1 MAMTYKNLLY
11 ETKGPHVVEVAINRP
26 SALNAIDYH
35 TIAELKRLLSDITA
49 NRDIRVAV
57 ITGVG
62 EKSFIVGADR
72 QETELHAEDEER
84 AKAFE
89 NVSRDAFNLIEG
101 LKRPSVCAINGYALG
116 MGVQLAL
123 ACTFR
128 IASAN
133 ARFGLPEINMG
144 FFPSMGATQR
154 LTRLVGEAKASEM
167 ILTGETID
175 ATEALRIGM
184 VHRVIPQTEFRD
196 FVERFAGSLGEK
208 SPVAVSLAMDAIKYG
223 REMSLAEGLIYE
235 ARLSEECLMSEDSK
249 EGRLAF
255 VQNRKPHFKGR

>member
-1 MAMTYKNLLY
+1 MVIDYKDLLY
-11 ETKGPHVVEVAINRP
+11 EKKGQHVVEVAINRP

-35 TIAELKRLLSDITA
+35 TIVELKRLLSDIGE
-49 NRDIRVAV
+49 NPDIRVAV

-89 NVSRDAFNLIEG
+89 NASRDAFNLIDG
-101 LKRPSVCAINGYALG
+101 LGKPSVCAINGYALG
-116 MGVQLAL
+116 MGVQLAI

-128 IASAN
+128 IASTN

-154 LTRLVGEAKASEM
+154 LTRLVGEAKATEM

-175 ATEALRIGM
+175 AIEALRIGM
-184 VHRVIPQTEFRD
+184 VHRVVPQAEFRG
-196 FVERFAGSLGEK
+196 FVEGFAGSLGEK
-208 SPVAVSLAMDAIKYG
+208 SPIAVRLAIDAIRCG
-223 REMSLAEGLIYE
+223 REMALADGLICE

-255 VQNRKPHFKGR
+255 MQKRKPRFKGR